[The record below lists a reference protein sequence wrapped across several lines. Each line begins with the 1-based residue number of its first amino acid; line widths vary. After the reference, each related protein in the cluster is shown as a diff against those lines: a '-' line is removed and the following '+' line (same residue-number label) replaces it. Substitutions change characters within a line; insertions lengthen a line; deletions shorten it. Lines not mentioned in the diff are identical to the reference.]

1 MRRVSTDS
9 LLVATYYNGGEE
21 TRQREGVL
29 DQVEPNGQAV
39 DDQREVNNSQT
50 NDSRSKLHRS
60 LCKGD
65 AYQLEGRSKSVEEG
79 YLGVGESNWR
89 KS

>member
-29 DQVEPNGQAV
+29 DQVESNGQAQ
-39 DDQREVNNSQT
+39 DDQREVNNGQT
-50 NDSRSKLHRS
+50 NDSRSKLHRP
-60 LCKGD
+60 LCQGD
-65 AYQLEGRSKSVEEG
+65 AYQLKGRSKSVEEG
-79 YLGVGESNWR
+79 NLGVGESNWR